1 MSDLIVKRVSTRG
14 DRRRFLEFPWTLY
27 RDDPNWIPPLRSHQ
41 KEVVGYRPHPFYE
54 TNQVQTYLATRG
66 REVCGRI
73 AAILN
78 RGHIQRYGE
87 QRGFFGFFEC
97 VDDQQVANGLFDA
110 ARQWFAD
117 QGIHSIRGPMNP
129 SLNYELGL
137 LIDGF
142 DSPPFFMMTYNPAYY
157 ARLIEGYGFHKAQD
171 LYAYWGHVDMLPELR
186 TKLGPLAERVIEH
199 YGIHLR
205 SLDRSRFVQDVEEF
219 LSVYNRAMSGTWG
232 FVPMSTAEVQH
243 VAQTL
248 RYLIVPELTIGAEI
262 DGKMVGVS
270 LGMLDYN
277 PRIRQIDGRLFPFGV
292 FRLLRNKRQIKRVR
306 LISTNVV
313 PEFQRM
319 GIGPVLLHGLVP
331 RALQW
336 GIEEA
341 EFSWVMESNLLSRGS
356 LEKGGAKITKTY
368 RLYDWENEALGQAPV
383 SGRGA
388 SEVSPIQHSAS
399 SIQR

>member
-1 MSDLIVKRVSTRG
+1 MSDLVVKRVSTWG
-14 DRRRFLEFPWTLY
+14 DRRRFLGFPWTLY
-27 RDDPNWIPPLRSHQ
+27 RGDPNWIPPLRSHQ
-41 KEVVGYRPHPFYE
+41 KEMVGYRPHPFYE
-54 TNQVQTYLATRG
+54 TNQVQTFLASRG

-97 VDDQQVANGLFDA
+97 VDDQQVADALFDA
-110 ARQWFAD
+110 VRQWFAD
-117 QGIHSIRGPMNP
+117 QGIHCMRGPTNP

-171 LYAYWGHVDMLPELR
+171 LYAYWGHVDMLPELSA
-186 TKLGPLAERVIEH
+186 KLGPLADLIVKH
-199 YGIHLR
+199 YGIQLR

-243 VAQTL
+243 VARGL
-248 RYLIVPELTIGAEI
+248 RHLIVPELTIAAEI

-277 PRIRQIDGRLFPFGV
+277 PRIRLIDGRLFPFGV

-319 GIGPVLLHGLVP
+319 GIGPVLLYGLVP
-331 RALQW
+331 KAMQW
-336 GIEEA
+336 GLEEA

-356 LEKGGAKITKTY
+356 LEKGGAKLTKTY
-368 RLYDWENEALGQAPV
+368 RLYDWENEA
-383 SGRGA
+383 SG
-388 SEVSPIQHSAS
+388 
-399 SIQR
+399 